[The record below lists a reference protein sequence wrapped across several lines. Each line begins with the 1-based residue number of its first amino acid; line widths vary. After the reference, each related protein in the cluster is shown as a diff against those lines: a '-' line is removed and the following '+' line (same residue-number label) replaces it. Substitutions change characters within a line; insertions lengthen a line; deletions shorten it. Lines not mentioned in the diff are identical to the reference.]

1 MSPLSTGSPQSNIEY
16 WFNLPALISEH
27 ARFNDSTLQENKQG
41 KKKKRVLFISRKH
54 CEFCSL
60 EKGNIDFCKTVP
72 STHIPPFQHH
82 QEHLPACTSG
92 LNVLKHTS
100 ATQMHAWSRNLNV
113 SFSNWTSALS
123 LPAAGRAAHT
133 HAVHSQAPQTKQQL
147 RTEVRASAPMCLLQG
162 CSHCCVLVASPSQT
176 SSAHRTSKG
185 ASATHHEGFSW
196 YSQFHYSHF
205 NPLFHTKFFL
215 LPPQSLFS
223 H

>member
-1 MSPLSTGSPQSNIEY
+1 MTPIGSACSVQAPKMSPLSTGSPQSNIEY

-41 KKKKRVLFISRKH
+41 RKKKRVLFISRKH

-82 QEHLPACTSG
+82 QEHLPAYTSG

-113 SFSNWTSALS
+113 SFSNWTL
-123 LPAAGRAAHT
+123 LWVCQQRGGQLTPMLFT
-133 HAVHSQAPQTKQQL
+133 HRHPKQN
-147 RTEVRASAPMCLLQG
+147 
-162 CSHCCVLVASPSQT
+162 
-176 SSAHRTSKG
+176 SS
-185 ASATHHEGFSW
+185 
-196 YSQFHYSHF
+196 
-205 NPLFHTKFFL
+205 
-215 LPPQSLFS
+215 
-223 H
+223 